1 MQKSNANGRFFID
14 LTIRWHGHEWLFWG
28 RASPFLGEGGNVG
41 NRRILLVAARSGKG
55 LLSERRAGPQPRRQE
70 ALFVPPH
77 PVVARGEPEG
87 LRRLGSGHS
96 LPRHRL
102 AQCVP

>member
-41 NRRILLVAARSGKG
+41 NPARLSRCRIFRRRS
-55 LLSERRAGPQPRRQE
+55 
-70 ALFVPPH
+70 PH
-77 PVVARGEPEG
+77 
-87 LRRLGSGHS
+87 
-96 LPRHRL
+96 
-102 AQCVP
+102 